1 MARRILYSE
10 RDKAWL
16 QLRYEIPNTL
26 KAINIVLHRGDCRMR
41 LHFSAR
47 ERRDRLLRI
56 ASQPDSSWSG
66 PLVAVSTMT
75 PTASAAY
82 DLGDPAL

>member
-1 MARRILYSE
+1 
-10 RDKAWL
+10 
-16 QLRYEIPNTL
+16 
-26 KAINIVLHRGDCRMR
+26 MR

-82 DLGDPAL
+82 DLGDPALWAAQPQSPECRTNGPFPPHCRGIRSRRV